1 VLGTN
6 APALRVGD
14 VFFAKGISQ
23 IGSALRNNIGGSG
36 VPKPLPN
43 RPRCDLMRGSR
54 CWLEDCPPG
63 TLTSLPF
70 AEILA
75 QAIAEGRVSVR
86 RAAGLVSLTIE
97 DLADLFRRNGIEV
110 PFDV

>member
-1 VLGTN
+1 MSSFGLT
-6 APALRVGD
+6 AVGLAELC
-14 VFFAKGISQ
+14 VC
-23 IGSALRNNIGGSG
+23 GG
-36 VPKPLPN
+36 
-43 RPRCDLMRGSR
+43 RM
-54 CWLEDCPPG
+54 EDCPPG